1 MNNPTNSARIMD
13 AMRFQTIGGRP
24 PPREQILRPELAPQL
39 TGETIRTRDGRA
51 FLMRHIQRDDAD
63 ALRRGFASLTP
74 EEIRFRFLHPM
85 TELPA
90 QLVKQLCDVNPANG
104 IALVL
109 IDPAGKDGAV
119 IRAVARAYID
129 PATHVAEFGLVVHH
143 DLAGLGLG
151 TFMMQR
157 LIDACRER
165 GVVELWGDVMSE
177 NGGMLELCD
186 HLGFARHSMFHDP
199 GLQRVTLDLGKDI

>member
-1 MNNPTNSARIMD
+1 MNNPTNSARSMD

-24 PPREQILRPELAPQL
+24 PPREQFLRPELAPQL
-39 TGETIRTRDGRA
+39 TGETIRTRDGRT
-51 FLMRHIQRDDAD
+51 FLMRDIQRTDID

-74 EEIRFRFLHPM
+74 QEIRFRFLHPM
-85 TELPA
+85 TELPPNFA
-90 QLVKQLCDVNPANG
+90 KQLCDVDPAAG

-109 IDPAGKDGAV
+109 IDPADKTGPV

-165 GVVELWGDVMSE
+165 GVVELWGDVLSE
-177 NGGMLELCD
+177 NGAMLELCD
-186 HLGFARHSMFHDP
+186 HLGFGRHSEFQDP
-199 GLQRVTLDLGKDI
+199 GIMRVTLDLAQSA

>member
-24 PPREQILRPELAPQL
+24 PPREPILRPELAPQL

-143 DLAGLGLG
+143 DLSGLGLG

-186 HLGFARHSMFHDP
+186 HLGFNRHSEFHDP
-199 GLQRVTLDLGKDI
+199 GIMRVTLELVQNA